1 MIGVRVLAAVQ
12 RLLVCAGSVAAVC
25 LGMAP
30 AALAGGIT
38 PGTVQPVA
46 GTSDLEGV
54 ACPSATS
61 CIAVGSGSSSGAVV
75 VPLAADGNPGTP
87 VTAQASFLSEVAC
100 GSATSCVAVGGTG
113 IGSVVT
119 IDSGTPG
126 TLQTVTGTEDLGA
139 VACANASTC
148 LGLGAEFPDV
158 EVVVP
163 IVNGTAG
170 TAETLPGPTVELNFV
185 ACPSATS
192 CIAVGADHS
201 GGVAVPLSPS
211 GTPGTVQPVAGTSDL
226 EGVACLSATSCIAVG
241 AGSSGG
247 AVVVPLSAGGT
258 PGTVEAVTG
267 THALAGVACTSSSC
281 VAVGNVCTGAT
292 CVTNSDFAGQVV
304 LVAADGTPGNPLTV
318 TGTEDLTGAACTSA
332 TSCVAVGASSTN
344 GVVVPLA
351 TQGGGS
357 GGGDGAPANTAPPTV
372 SGTAKAAARLTCS
385 TGSWTNDPTG
395 YAYQWYL
402 NGTPIQGATSSTY
415 VVQTG
420 DEQLTLTCSVTASNS
435 KGAGAS
441 VTTRKGAT
449 VPVPY
454 VAKCPAATGKLSG
467 TTLGLVRLGMARAQA
482 RRAYT
487 KSSNRGKKYEDFF
500 CLTPIGV
507 RVGYGSTKLSPK
519 YADHVIWASTSSAYY
534 TVNGVRV
541 GATVVAA
548 AKVLKLTGPIHVGL
562 NDWYLAAN
570 GDSTAV
576 FKVRG
581 RIIEEIGI
589 GDKSLTNSTKADK
602 TFLKS
607 FS

>member
-1 MIGVRVLAAVQ
+1 M
-12 RLLVCAGSVAAVC
+12 
-25 LGMAP
+25 
-30 AALAGGIT
+30 
-38 PGTVQPVA
+38 
-46 GTSDLEGV
+46 
-54 ACPSATS
+54 
-61 CIAVGSGSSSGAVV
+61 
-75 VPLAADGNPGTP
+75 
-87 VTAQASFLSEVAC
+87 
-100 GSATSCVAVGGTG
+100 
-113 IGSVVT
+113 
-119 IDSGTPG
+119 
-126 TLQTVTGTEDLGA
+126 
-139 VACANASTC
+139 
-148 LGLGAEFPDV
+148 
-158 EVVVP
+158 
-163 IVNGTAG
+163 
-170 TAETLPGPTVELNFV
+170 
-185 ACPSATS
+185 
-192 CIAVGADHS
+192 
-201 GGVAVPLSPS
+201 
-211 GTPGTVQPVAGTSDL
+211 
-226 EGVACLSATSCIAVG
+226 
-241 AGSSGG
+241 
-247 AVVVPLSAGGT
+247 
-258 PGTVEAVTG
+258 
-267 THALAGVACTSSSC
+267 
-281 VAVGNVCTGAT
+281 AVGNVCTGAT

-507 RVGYGSTKLSPK
+507 RVGTARPSFPEVRQACHLGLYVERVLHGQWGTGGGDGRCGCQGPEATARSTLVSTTGISLPTVTRPRCSRCAAASSRRSGSARRASPTAPK
-519 YADHVIWASTSSAYY
+519 PTRPSSRASAE
-534 TVNGVRV
+534 V
-541 GATVVAA
+541 GAIPTRSAGA
-548 AKVLKLTGPIHVGL
+548 
-562 NDWYLAAN
+562 W
-570 GDSTAV
+570 
-576 FKVRG
+576 
-581 RIIEEIGI
+581 
-589 GDKSLTNSTKADK
+589 
-602 TFLKS
+602 
-607 FS
+607 